1 MARQERNQPSRCVV
15 SLLEVPRFQTHWV
28 SLRRQIGGKRIQTRP
43 GRSKPSTELEVPQ
56 EARVA
61 ETATALAFRRRWLIL
76 GVVLVGSFMAIL
88 DVFIV
93 TQGLPSIKA
102 TLGAGVADLELVVS
116 AYSLVYAVFLVTG
129 GRLGDILDRKRI

>member
-1 MARQERNQPSRCVV
+1 
-15 SLLEVPRFQTHWV
+15 
-28 SLRRQIGGKRIQTRP
+28 
-43 GRSKPSTELEVPQ
+43 
-56 EARVA
+56 
-61 ETATALAFRRRWLIL
+61 
-76 GVVLVGSFMAIL
+76 MAIL

-129 GRLGDILDRKRI
+129 GGLGDIIGRKWMFLFGVTVFTVGSALVGYVVLAVFVIWSHECECVVCWIMSKYV